1 MKRIL
6 LAGCSLLLLFSLSS
20 HAGVQTVVNGKVKN
34 MPDKPVVLLVYNFDS
49 STMKE
54 VESVSYLRIYPD
66 STFQLTTDKVVRPN
80 TFCRI
85 GFDNEGQKIFLSPG
99 DTLSVEF
106 TYLGMD
112 STIVF
117 SGRSADINYYMKEN
131 QLIFSASKKE
141 NIIRNTRENA
151 TDLIDTL
158 GWLRNRK
165 IEFLDSCHLDGGID
179 LPFMEL
185 EKRRINFEFL
195 EDLVTAGWSESS
207 GKDSAYNNKIM
218 AVIGNAYFADENSL
232 TELREYRNFIKD
244 YLSFRVRMVAGPN
257 PELQDQLDL
266 INKEMRG
273 SIRTFA
279 SFHTIANAIESIYD
293 NNGKILARDYFIRT
307 SRDQDLVNALKRM
320 DLQLTG
326 TNYRDASRIL
336 LSVWSA
342 FFTVLLYV
350 IIVIVVLLFI
360 KLFKKIDIRINWYY
374 LILGAIFMAG
384 LVLSINHFIIHSS
397 GGGRMIPVM
406 RIGVWILFVI
416 AQVFYIIPVW
426 FRKGKYGKYIL
437 AMGLLTLFY
446 SLATLLIGNIEYHFA
461 SISRLF
467 HHQALVDLVNCWLIL
482 VPASF
487 LVYYVILLIEQKQ
500 TVQYLF
506 KQKMVSLEAIFNISI
521 VFWIF
526 SITFSNFI
534 LKDSGRDELI
544 IFIVGTAIF
553 YIHTLIL
560 IPKYMQKGLIGKYW
574 LYVLYVFIGSAL
586 VLYIDN
592 ALKVYGSLVQIGI
605 KIPFPNLF
613 MLPDGLIIRTIL
625 SIQILVVPAWMYAFI
640 KQQLAQREIGFKM
653 FRNKEAELQQLRSQ
667 VNPHFLFNSLNTV
680 YAFALKENNPKT
692 AEYIAKLAS
701 LMRYLIEDMEK
712 EKIPVESEIEYIRDY
727 MNLQKIRSGVEHSI
741 ELTFE
746 DNFPGFQIAPMLMIP
761 FVENAFK
768 HGMNPNKISELKIYI
783 QVQEH
788 QFLFDIENSVDPNY
802 TAFYKEKGFGIGIE
816 NVRQRLEYLYP
827 GKHTI
832 FINKLE
838 NRFRVTL
845 TLLY

>member
-49 STMKE
+49 SKMKE

-257 PELQDQLDL
+257 PDLQDQLDL
-266 INKEMRG
+266 VNTEMTG
-273 SIRTFA
+273 LISTYA
-279 SFHTIANAIESIYD
+279 SFYLIESTLESIY
-293 NNGKILARDYFIRT
+293 NSNGKILLRDYFIKS
-307 SRDQDLVNALKRM
+307 SRDQNLVNALQKM
-320 DLQLTG
+320 GIQLTG

-336 LSVWSA
+336 LSAWSL
-342 FFTVLLYV
+342 FLTVLFYV
-350 IIVIVVLLFI
+350 IVFIVIFLIYRF
-360 KLFKKIDIRINWYY
+360 FKKINIRINWLY

-397 GGGRMIPVM
+397 DGRKMIPLM
-406 RIGVWILFVI
+406 RIGVWILFVL
-416 AQVFYIIPVW
+416 AQVYYIIPVW
-426 FRKGKYGKYIL
+426 FRKGKYGIYIIT
-437 AMGLLTLFY
+437 MGLLTFFY
-446 SLATLLIGNIEYHFA
+446 SLATLLIGNIEYHFT
-461 SISRLF
+461 SVFRLF
-467 HHQALVDLVNCWLIL
+467 HHQALVDMVNCWLIL

-487 LVYYVILLIEQKQ
+487 LVYYIILLVERKQ
-500 TVQYLF
+500 SVKYLF
-506 KQKMVSLEAIFNISI
+506 KQKIVSLEAIFNISL
-521 VFWIF
+521 VFLFF
-526 SITFSNFI
+526 SRTFSDFI
-534 LKDSGRDELI
+534 LKESGRDELI

-553 YIHTLIL
+553 YLHALIL
-560 IPKYMQKGLIGKYW
+560 IPKYMQKGLVGKYW
-574 LYVLYVFIGSAL
+574 FFALFVFIGSAV
-586 VLYIDN
+586 VLYVDN
-592 ALKVYGSLVQIGI
+592 IVKVYGSLTQIGI
-605 KIPFPNLF
+605 RIPFFNLF
-613 MLPDGLIIRTIL
+613 MLPNDLILKTIL
-625 SIQILVVPAWMYAFI
+625 SIQVLIVPAWMYAFI
-640 KQQLAQREIGFKM
+640 KQQLAQKDIGFKM

-712 EKIPVESEIEYIRDY
+712 ERIPVEREIEYIRDY

-741 ELTFE
+741 EFTVE
-746 DNFPGFQIAPMLMIP
+746 DHFPGFQIAPMLMIP

-768 HGMNPNKISELKIYI
+768 HGMNPNKESELKIKI
-783 QVQEH
+783 QVTEK
-788 QFLFDIENSVDPNY
+788 LFIFEIENSFDRDFK
-802 TAFYKEKGFGIGIE
+802 AFYKEKGFGIGIE
-816 NVRQRLEYLYP
+816 NVRQRLQYIYP
-827 GKHTI
+827 GRHTL
-832 FINKLE
+832 FIHKE
-838 NRFRVTL
+838 DDRFIVKMAIG
-845 TLLY
+845 